1 MLVAVKNLQVYYG
14 KHLALDID
22 REIRINEGERI
33 GIIGSNGAGK
43 STLLKIIMRILSADA
58 GDVVLSKHIS
68 VGYLAQYQEISGTRT
83 IFEEALSAKEELVQ
97 MEMQLREM
105 EEKMPAEKGEALERL
120 LEKYNR
126 LHHEFELKN
135 GYAYRSEVT
144 GIIRGLGFSEEDFHR
159 PVAELSGGQKTR
171 VFLGKLLLTKPDLL
185 ILDEPTN
192 HLDMSSIAWLET
204 FLSNYTGAV
213 LIVSHDRYFL
223 DKIVTKVIELSRHQ
237 ASVFRGNYS
246 DYAVK
251 KAAVRK
257 AEQKAWE
264 NQQREIK
271 HQEEVIAKLKSFN
284 REKSIK
290 RAESREKML
299 DKVERLDRPAQEN
312 ADMKIR
318 FHPAVTSGN
327 DVLEVT
333 RLAKSFGNN
342 RLFSDISFEIKRG
355 EHVALI
361 GDNGTGKTTLLKI
374 INEMIPFDAG
384 EISFGTNV
392 HVAYYDQE
400 HQVLNDAKTLFE
412 EISDEHPGMNN
423 TQIRSM
429 LAAFLFTE
437 DDVFKRVGD
446 LSGGEKGRLSLAKL
460 MLSEANVLILDEPTN
475 HLDII
480 SKEILEEAL
489 NQYDGTVLFVSHD
502 RYFINKAA
510 SRILD
515 LTDQT
520 VVNYIGNYDYY
531 LEKREVQMAK
541 IRPEK
546 NDRNGLQKNDS
557 AKEEWKQKKEEQA
570 KERKKAAQL
579 KRTEEEIA
587 EKEAEIKVLNEELND
602 PDYATNS
609 AKLSEI
615 HERMTQVQEDLE
627 RLYETWEALAEEN
640 SGC

>member
-1 MLVAVKNLQVYYG
+1 MI
-14 KHLALDID
+14 LDCQHISKSFGTD
-22 REIRINEGERI
+22 EILKDISFHINEHEKAAI
-33 GIIGSNGAGK
+33 VGINGAGK

-126 LHHEFELKN
+126 LHHAFELKN

-412 EISDEHPGMNN
+412 EISDEHPDMNN

-460 MLSEANVLILDEPTN
+460 MLSEANFLILDEPTN

-587 EKEAEIKVLNEELND
+587 EKEA
-602 PDYATNS
+602 
-609 AKLSEI
+609 
-615 HERMTQVQEDLE
+615 
-627 RLYETWEALAEEN
+627 
-640 SGC
+640 

>member
-1 MLVAVKNLQVYYG
+1 MI
-14 KHLALDID
+14 LDCQHISKSFGTD
-22 REIRINEGERI
+22 EILKDISFHINEHEKAAI
-33 GIIGSNGAGK
+33 VGINGAGK

-58 GDVVLSKHIS
+58 GEVVLSKHIS

-105 EEKMPAEKGEALERL
+105 EEKMPAEQGEALERL

-126 LHHEFELKN
+126 LHHAFELKN

-204 FLSNYTGAV
+204 FLSNYKGAV

-299 DKVERLDRPAQEN
+299 DKVERLERPAQEN

-333 RLAKSFGNN
+333 RLAKSFGSN

-412 EISDEHPGMNN
+412 EISDEHPDMNN

-460 MLSEANVLILDEPTN
+460 MLSEANFLILDEPTN

-541 IRPEK
+541 IRPEM
-546 NDRNGLQKNDS
+546 NDGNGLQKNDS

-570 KERKKAAQL
+570 KERRKAAQL

-587 EKEAEIKVLNEELND
+587 EKEAEIKALNEELND
-602 PDYATNS
+602 PDHATNS

-615 HERMTQVQEDLE
+615 HERMTQVQEALE

-640 SGC
+640 SGG

>member
-1 MLVAVKNLQVYYG
+1 MI
-14 KHLALDID
+14 LDCQHISKSFGTD
-22 REIRINEGERI
+22 EILKDISFHINEHEKAAI
-33 GIIGSNGAGK
+33 VGINGAGK

-126 LHHEFELKN
+126 LHHAFELKN

-412 EISDEHPGMNN
+412 EISDEHPDMNN

-460 MLSEANVLILDEPTN
+460 MLSEANFLILDEPTN

-579 KRTEEEIA
+579 NRTEEEIA
-587 EKEAEIKVLNEELND
+587 EKEAEIKVLNDELND
-602 PDYATNS
+602 PDHATNS

-615 HERMTQVQEDLE
+615 HERMTQVQEALE

>member
-1 MLVAVKNLQVYYG
+1 
-14 KHLALDID
+14 
-22 REIRINEGERI
+22 
-33 GIIGSNGAGK
+33 
-43 STLLKIIMRILSADA
+43 MRILSADA

-126 LHHEFELKN
+126 LHHAFELKN

-460 MLSEANVLILDEPTN
+460 MLSEANFLILDEPTN

-579 KRTEEEIA
+579 NRTEEEIA
-587 EKEAEIKVLNEELND
+587 DKEAEIKVLNDELND
-602 PDYATNS
+602 PDHATNS

-615 HERMTQVQEDLE
+615 HERMTQVQEALE

-640 SGC
+640 SGG

>member
-1 MLVAVKNLQVYYG
+1 
-14 KHLALDID
+14 
-22 REIRINEGERI
+22 
-33 GIIGSNGAGK
+33 
-43 STLLKIIMRILSADA
+43 MRILSADA

-171 VFLGKLLLTKPDLL
+171 VFLGKLLLAKPDLL

-412 EISDEHPGMNN
+412 EISDEHPDMNN

-460 MLSEANVLILDEPTN
+460 MLSEANFLILDEPTN

-579 KRTEEEIA
+579 NRTEEEIA
-587 EKEAEIKVLNEELND
+587 EKEAEIKVLNDELND
-602 PDYATNS
+602 PDHATNS

-615 HERMTQVQEDLE
+615 HERMTQVQEALE

>member
-1 MLVAVKNLQVYYG
+1 MI
-14 KHLALDID
+14 LDCQHISKSFGTD
-22 REIRINEGERI
+22 EILKDISFHINEHEKAAIVGM
-33 GIIGSNGAGK
+33 NGAGK

-171 VFLGKLLLTKPDLL
+171 VFLGKLLLAKPDLL

-437 DDVFKRVGD
+437 ADVFKRVGD

-460 MLSEANVLILDEPTN
+460 MLSEANFLILDEPTN

>member
-1 MLVAVKNLQVYYG
+1 MI
-14 KHLALDID
+14 LDCQHISKSFGTD
-22 REIRINEGERI
+22 EILKDISFHINEHEKAAI
-33 GIIGSNGAGK
+33 VGINGAGK

-126 LHHEFELKN
+126 LHHAFELKN

-355 EHVALI
+355 EHVAFI

-460 MLSEANVLILDEPTN
+460 MLSEANFLILDEPTN

-579 KRTEEEIA
+579 NRTEEEIA
-587 EKEAEIKVLNEELND
+587 DKEAEIKVLNDELND
-602 PDYATNS
+602 PDHATNS

-615 HERMTQVQEDLE
+615 HERMTQVQEALE

-640 SGC
+640 SGG

>member
-1 MLVAVKNLQVYYG
+1 MI
-14 KHLALDID
+14 LDCQHISKSFGTD
-22 REIRINEGERI
+22 EILKDISFHINEHEKAAI
-33 GIIGSNGAGK
+33 VGINGAGK

-58 GDVVLSKHIS
+58 GEVVLSKHIS

-126 LHHEFELKN
+126 LHHAFELKN

-204 FLSNYTGAV
+204 FLSNYKGAV

-299 DKVERLDRPAQEN
+299 DKVERLERPAQEN

-333 RLAKSFGNN
+333 RLAKSFGSN

-412 EISDEHPGMNN
+412 EISDEHPDMNN

-460 MLSEANVLILDEPTN
+460 MLSEANFLILDEPTN

-541 IRPEK
+541 IRPEM
-546 NDRNGLQKNDS
+546 NDGNGLQKNDS

-570 KERKKAAQL
+570 KERRKAAQL

-587 EKEAEIKVLNEELND
+587 EKEAEIKALNEELND
-602 PDYATNS
+602 PDHATNS

-615 HERMTQVQEDLE
+615 HERMTQVQEALE

-640 SGC
+640 SGG